1 MLRVLN
7 IPSPIGYGRQSME
20 RKSFARIQNHSA
32 KEAFMPSRRLRDS
45 AKTFPQPERI
55 EVLTK

>member
-20 RKSFARIQNHSA
+20 RKSFARIQNHSGKGSIYA
-32 KEAFMPSRRLRDS
+32 IS
-45 AKTFPQPERI
+45 
-55 EVLTK
+55 